1 LKIAR
6 ILEYGQ
12 ETFAIVTEK
21 GNAITRNELINQT
34 GLRLPSDLEQFVFEE
49 SFQLINDHGTDKLS
63 FGHEINEFHLLP
75 PITKP
80 FKIIC
85 LAFNYTDQGSWV
97 RFGKNPPK
105 EPVIYLKPRT
115 TLIGPRDDVI
125 CPNFVE
131 ELDYEGELAFAISK
145 KCRKVDEADAL
156 NYVAG
161 YFILND
167 ISARDVQFI
176 DKQYSRAKGFDTF
189 GPCGPWL
196 TTSDEIPNPCNLH
209 LSTKVNGETRQ
220 DSSTKNLVLKIEKI
234 VYSLS
239 KVMTLESGDIISTGT
254 PSGTALSMSSN
265 LKYLKHNDIVEV
277 EIEKLG
283 KIRNRVVFAN

>member
-1 LKIAR
+1 MKIAR

-196 TTSDEIPNPCNLH
+196 TTSDEIPNSCNLH